1 MDRGRIIEELNPIF
15 QDVLD
20 QPNLQI
26 TWTSNARTVEGWDS
40 LAHINLVMAIE
51 KHYQIKFTLA
61 ELEGLKN
68 VGEMADLVQRKLGR
82 A

>member
-1 MDRGRIIEELNPIF
+1 
-15 QDVLD
+15 
-20 QPNLQI
+20 
-26 TWTSNARTVEGWDS
+26 
-40 LAHINLVMAIE
+40 MAIE